1 MQTMKTSELIKI
13 LKKAGCYKLRSG
25 GSHDIW
31 ISPMTDKKF
40 QVPRHGAKRSK
51 DRISKRNFKRCGDK
65 KMISTSK
72 RR

>member
-40 QVPRHGAKRSK
+40 QVPCHGAKEVKTGLANGILK
-51 DRISKRNFKRCGDK
+51 DAGIRK
-65 KMISTSK
+65 
-72 RR
+72 